1 MEFFSQTENKVENF
15 KSDLTVILTRVNYLT
30 ERFLA
35 NIFKVDRTIDI
46 FPHWNFLIFSFPE
59 IFNNYS
65 SWSCDHKCWSHAID
79 TLKDYQLSVNLESI
93 SFQIEKENVD
103 ARYKITRNYFENQNF
118 SIFEERKVNRG
129 LCGHFKVKQDI
140 GLEYYII
147 NFYAS
152 GRTLINTKNHHRE
165 LLEKWVPDLE
175 RVYEIIFRIKAA
187 KFSCDA
193 NIVELTGQSETPGC
207 SNFDVRDMDIDQNQK
222 MF

>member
-1 MEFFSQTENKVENF
+1 MV
-15 KSDLTVILTRVNYLT
+15 
-30 ERFLA
+30 
-35 NIFKVDRTIDI
+35 
-46 FPHWNFLIFSFPE
+46 
-59 IFNNYS
+59 
-65 SWSCDHKCWSHAID
+65 

-152 GRTLINTKNHHRE
+152 GRTPINIKNHHKE
-165 LLEKWVPDLE
+165 LLEK
-175 RVYEIIFRIKAA
+175 
-187 KFSCDA
+187 
-193 NIVELTGQSETPGC
+193 
-207 SNFDVRDMDIDQNQK
+207 
-222 MF
+222 